1 MVQTLSLKIII
12 EKIIMKR
19 AGLLLLIC
27 TFCFSLILNAQKV
40 DKKPLTIN
48 DFAAWKVVNNPI
60 VSNDGKLAAFELNPQ
75 KGNGNLIVK
84 STDEKKA
91 DTLSRGFDARFS
103 PESDFI
109 VYKIKQPEDS
119 IRSAKKKKLKKEQM
133 PKDSLGIL
141 VFRHHKVYVFPNLK
155 QYSISKE
162 NARWVAFLT
171 DMKKPEKKKGK
182 EDEKKGEE
190 PKAKEYDQSKES
202 KSQLVLFHAV
212 SGDTVCFQNVTE
224 YYYAPLGHSITF
236 IRQTKDSLDRTEV
249 MVFDTEKGKS
259 NIIFKKTGTAKK
271 ITSDQQG
278 GHFGFLFSTDTIKE
292 KVFNLYY
299 GSLTTG
305 EPKPVVVP
313 DGIGV
318 PLGWAP
324 SEFADLTFSDNGQR
338 IFFGTNLKPKA
349 EPKDTLLDDEKPVL
363 DIWSWKDKELQPEQK
378 INLEKEKKRTY
389 KAVYLIDKDKFIQ
402 LGDPLVREVR
412 TIQKGNGRFALGIDP
427 SPYKL
432 AASWTGKTTC
442 DYYLVDVETGIKR
455 IIVQNKSLVSLSP
468 VGNYVVWY
476 DPADSTYYS
485 RSTDIN
491 ANEALDLSSN
501 IPVSFCD
508 ERWDMPGDANPY
520 GIAGWSDSDKYT
532 FSESDKYLFLYDRYD
547 IWKVALDGT
556 KVPVN
561 ATRNYGRKNSLQ
573 LRYQKLDPEE
583 EFIDTGKP
591 VIVHAFDEQNK
602 SEGYF
607 NADLRNYSDP
617 RLLLMEDFR
626 FEKLAKAKTAEALIW
641 TRENVSESP
650 DLWTCNQ
657 LFEHRHRL
665 SDANPQQKSFVWP
678 VVRLVHWDSFSGKPL
693 EGLLYFPE
701 TIDLE
706 RKYPMI
712 VYFYERNADNLNAYT
727 APAPTRSTVN
737 KTFYPSNDYIVFVPD
752 IIYEEGSPGR
762 AAFDA
767 VVSGTQFVSNMFLFI
782 DRKRI
787 GIQGQSW
794 GGYQTAWLITQT
806 DLFAA
811 AMAGA
816 PVSNMTSAYGGI
828 RGESGL
834 SRMFQYE
841 QDQSRIGGTLWDKP
855 LQYIENS
862 PLFYVPKIKT
872 PLLIMHNDNDGAV
885 PWTQGIEL
893 FTAMRRLNKPVW
905 MLTYNNEEHNL
916 KAESWANR
924 MDLTIRM
931 KQFFDHYL
939 KDGPMPSWM
948 QYGLPAIRK
957 GKELGY

>member
-1 MVQTLSLKIII
+1 
-12 EKIIMKR
+12 MKR
-19 AGLLLLIC
+19 AGLFHLIC
-27 TFCFSLILNAQKV
+27 ALFSSLILNAQKS
-40 DKKPLTIN
+40 DKRPLTIS

-60 VSNDGKLAAFELNPQ
+60 VSNNGDLVAFELNPQ

-84 STDEKKA
+84 STDLKKA

-109 VYKIKQPEDS
+109 VYKIKQPDDS

-141 VFRHHKVYVFPNLK
+141 VFKHHKVYAFPNLK
-155 QYSISKE
+155 QFSIPKE
-162 NARWVAFLT
+162 NARWVAYLT
-171 DMKKPEKKKGK
+171 DMKKPEKKKQK
-182 EDEKKGEE
+182 EEEKKEN
-190 PKAKEYDQSKES
+190 DDSKEI
-202 KSQLVLFHAV
+202 KSQLVLFQAA

-236 IRQTKDSLDRTEV
+236 IRQTKDSLNHTEV
-249 MVFDTEKGKS
+249 MVFDTDKGKTS
-259 NIIFKKTGTAKK
+259 IIFKQAGTAKK
-271 ITSDQQG
+271 ITSDPQG
-278 GHFGFLFSTDTIKE
+278 GRFGFLFSTDTIKE
-292 KVFNLYY
+292 KVFSLYY

-305 EPKPVVVP
+305 EPLPVVIP

-338 IFFGTNLKPKA
+338 IFFGTNLQPKA

-378 INLEKEKKRTY
+378 VNLEKEKKRTY
-389 KAVYLIDKDKFIQ
+389 TAVYLIDKNAFIQ

-412 TIQKGNGRFALGIDP
+412 TIQKGNGQVALGINP

-432 AASWTGKTTC
+432 EASWTGKSSA
-442 DYYLVDVETGIKR
+442 DYYLIDVETGIKR
-455 IIVQNKSLVSLSP
+455 IIVTDKSLVSLSP
-468 VGNYVVWY
+468 GGNYIVWY

-485 RSTDIN
+485 RSTIESSKDNIK
-491 ANEALDLSSN
+491 LSSE

-508 ERWDMPGDANPY
+508 EVWDMPEDSKPY
-520 GIAGWSDSDKYT
+520 GIAGWSEGDK
-532 FSESDKYLFLYDRYD
+532 FLFLYDRYD
-547 IWKVALDGT
+547 IWRVDPEGA
-556 KVPVN
+556 KVPMC
-561 ATRNYGRKNSLQ
+561 ATRNYGRKNQ
-573 LRYQKLDPEE
+573 LKFRYLKLNPEE
-583 EFIDTGKP
+583 EFIDTNKP
-591 VIVHAFDEQNK
+591 VIVNAFDERNK
-602 SEGYF
+602 SGGYF
-607 NADLRNYSDP
+607 NADFHNYTEP

-626 FEKLAKAKTAEALIW
+626 FEKLAKAKNAEVLIW

-650 DLWTCNQ
+650 DVWTGNQ
-657 LFEHRHRL
+657 LFEHRRRL
-665 SDANPQQKSFVWP
+665 SDSNPQQKSFVWP
-678 VVRLVHWDSFSGKPL
+678 VVRLVHWDSFSGKSF

-701 TIDLE
+701 NIDLD
-706 RKYPMI
+706 RKYPMV
-712 VYFYERNADNLNAYT
+712 VYFYERNADNLHAYT
-727 APAPTRSTVN
+727 PPAPTRSTVN
-737 KTFYPSNDYIVFVPD
+737 RTFYTSNDYIVFVPD
-752 IIYEEGSPGR
+752 ITYDEGYPGK

-767 VVSGTQFVSNMFLFI
+767 VVSGTQIVSSLFPFI
-782 DRKRI
+782 DRKHI

-806 DLFAA
+806 DMFAA

-816 PVSNMTSAYGGI
+816 PVSNMISAYGGI
-828 RGESGL
+828 RWESGL

-841 QDQSRIGGTLWDKP
+841 HDQSRIGGTLWDKP

-862 PLFYVPKIKT
+862 PVFFVPKIKT
-872 PLLIMHNDNDGAV
+872 PLLIMHNDNDGSV
-885 PWTQGIEL
+885 PWYQGIEL

-916 KAESWANR
+916 KPESWANR

-939 KDGPMPSWM
+939 KGEPMPSWM

-957 GKELGY
+957 GKDLGY